1 MSVIRDNI
9 HSDPELGIFHN
20 YVTMDQHSQMDQ
32 IQSDWITLDYLYMYD
47 AYKKYIFHMYYPLVN
62 IQKTMEHHPF

>member
-1 MSVIRDNI
+1 MVTRYSILTPSPAV
-9 HSDPELGIFHN
+9 

-62 IQKTMEHHPF
+62 IQKTMEQHPF

>member
-1 MSVIRDNI
+1 
-9 HSDPELGIFHN
+9 
-20 YVTMDQHSQMDQ
+20 MDQHSQMDQ

-62 IQKTMEHHPF
+62 IQKTMEQHPF